1 MPDLIVGQ
9 KKEKQILLCEKTGQ
23 GERSIR
29 QMLFPNY
36 GYVKNKGHG
45 QRFIGQRSSGHN
57 YYNVEMKV
65 KVRGSYVKGQGP

>member
-36 GYVKNKGHG
+36 
-45 QRFIGQRSSGHN
+45 
-57 YYNVEMKV
+57 YNVEMKV